1 MKRCVHDALSR
12 VIGGLEGTPAGFEA
26 ELMACA
32 RPEQGD
38 LATNCA
44 LQLAR
49 HLRRNPREIAADIVG
64 KLQSLRICDGH
75 IASVEI
81 AGPGFINF
89 RFSTAYWHQA
99 LDALLAAGEGY
110 GRSAAHAGAR
120 ALVEF
125 VSANPTGPLT
135 VGHGRN
141 AVLGDTI
148 ANLLE
153 WTGFQVTREY
163 YFNDAGRQMRV
174 LGASVRGRYHETLA
188 DPDHVLAHMPK
199 VAAHRAGYTT
209 KCIGDADAPVTVA
222 SAFPDDGYLGT
233 YVTEIAAQL
242 AEAHGADLLEAAD
255 ERTFTQAAKQAIFA
269 DIESTLERLGIAM
282 DRFFNEGSLYESGA
296 VRQTLRDLCAKGVV
310 YERDGAQWMKTSTLG
325 KEKDTV
331 LVKSTGE
338 PTYRLPDMAYHRDK
352 YERGYDV
359 MIDIFGADHIA
370 TYPDVLRALRVLG
383 YDTDRIRVVIYQ
395 FVSLMRAGAE
405 VKMSTRMAN
414 YVTLDELIDDVGTD
428 VTRYFFLMR
437 SAQSHLEFDL
447 DLAREASDKNPVF
460 YLQYAHARIC
470 SILEKAREVG
480 FSLDSE
486 TRLDLLI
493 HEAELALIRTL
504 VEFPDV
510 ITRTAAALE
519 PHRLATWLR
528 TAAEAFSRFYHSCRI
543 IGEERPLATARMALA
558 QGTRTV
564 LKNGLDVLGLRAPD
578 RM

>member
-110 GRSAAHAGAR
+110 GRSASHAGAR

-233 YVTEIAAQL
+233 YITEIAAQL

-338 PTYRLPDMAYHRDK
+338 TTYRLPDMAYHRDK

-370 TYPDVLRALRVLG
+370 TYPDVLRALYQAEVHGLTVSRVRGHGGEVESVQTYRGTTVKMELRDKIMLDIG
-383 YDTDRIRVVIYQ
+383 VSDEFVSTTVDAICDSAATGSVGDGKIFVLPVDQVIRV
-395 FVSLMRAGAE
+395 R
-405 VKMSTRMAN
+405 TREEDQAA
-414 YVTLDELIDDVGTD
+414 VT
-428 VTRYFFLMR
+428 
-437 SAQSHLEFDL
+437 
-447 DLAREASDKNPVF
+447 P
-460 YLQYAHARIC
+460 
-470 SILEKAREVG
+470 
-480 FSLDSE
+480 
-486 TRLDLLI
+486 
-493 HEAELALIRTL
+493 
-504 VEFPDV
+504 
-510 ITRTAAALE
+510 
-519 PHRLATWLR
+519 
-528 TAAEAFSRFYHSCRI
+528 
-543 IGEERPLATARMALA
+543 ER
-558 QGTRTV
+558 
-564 LKNGLDVLGLRAPD
+564 
-578 RM
+578 